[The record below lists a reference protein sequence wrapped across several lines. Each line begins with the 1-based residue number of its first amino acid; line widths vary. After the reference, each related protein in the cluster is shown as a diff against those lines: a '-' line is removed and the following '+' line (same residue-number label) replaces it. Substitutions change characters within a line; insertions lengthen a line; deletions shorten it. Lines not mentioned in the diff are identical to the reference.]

1 MIPPVREQGPSR
13 GSDAGRDDLAAAV
26 TALTAEVNALRA
38 ELARRHLL
46 DLAAGIL
53 VAQLALSPSDA
64 TDHLSRLAG
73 SAGLSLD
80 DLAADVVNAAAGT
93 VVAGHPDAI
102 IAGAEHDYGGEA
114 TGAAAGDRADVPS
127 GAAPDAQAEGSTA
140 APVED
145 GAGITKGADGP
156 RTTDDARGPS
166 PPRGIDGSATPQ
178 SAGGPGDA
186 EDLREPDTTASG
198 RTATA
203 RDVGGPGTT
212 QAGRGPGPP
221 NGVQGPGTAGAARGP
236 APAGEPATAKDA
248 DGPRAAPDGRGTRA
262 TSGGPGTEE
271 HGRGPRRADDD
282 RRPDSPQG
290 TGRPRTAESVREDDD
305 RRPDSPQGT
314 GRPPTAESVRE
325 DVTVRETAVATASGS
340 RGRDAVRRVRQAAA
354 VAETQDRI
362 AAVADSLLDGG
373 LRPLGVQAVW
383 LWRRTASG
391 CLQLVGHAGVSPLE
405 ASHWRWLP
413 PEAAGP
419 LHRALAAGAPGWLPD
434 GPPDGERLPGPDRN
448 AARAVVPL
456 RRTGLIAG
464 LALAVW
470 PGPAELDETVCRAVN
485 GLLEPAARLLDLA
498 GPDPDDPPVL
508 GGLLDLLTHPAM
520 VLRTEPDT
528 SDVIV
533 EHLNEAALCSTDL
546 VPDPAG
552 RPLAQV
558 FPSVHA
564 ELVRLVADARAHAVP
579 QRAVRL
585 PAGHRPSVPAPLL
598 DVRVLP
604 LSADRALVLWHVST
618 DPGPAVVRVAR
629 RLENVATFEDDLTTG
644 ESRWSDQAYTIF
656 GVARGGPPIPL
667 RQLGE
672 RLHPQDAVRLEELLL
687 ALTGRQEGAH
697 TVVRVI
703 RDDGALRHVRIAAE
717 PLLTCGVL
725 TGITGIY
732 QDVSAQHH
740 TEVALNAT
748 FDQLTTVQAQAAI
761 RRRLVL
767 ELQQAIVPEVPT
779 FHKLPGLQVAARYR
793 PAAEEYQV
801 GGDWYD
807 VMPLESGGVLMAVG
821 DIAGHG
827 IDAATGMVALRN
839 ALRGLAVTGHSPGRL
854 MAWLNEVTLHSDGQP
869 TATAVCALYDPDTRS
884 LRWASAGHLPLLLLR
899 EGHAE
904 LLDPPRNILLGAV
917 PGAEYQ
923 ETVTRL
929 LPGDTLVL
937 YTDGF
942 IESHHMGLDQS
953 LALLRHEA
961 ERLGPGEI
969 DEQADRLLGAVTG
982 DTDDDTSLVVVRVL

>member
-1 MIPPVREQGPSR
+1 MNRPVREQGPSR
-13 GSDAGRDDLAAAV
+13 GPDAGRDDLAAAV
-26 TALTAEVNALRA
+26 TALTAEVAALRT

-46 DLAAGIL
+46 DLAAGVL
-53 VAQLALSPSDA
+53 MAQLSLSPSDA
-64 TDHLSRLAG
+64 TDHLARLAG
-73 SAGLSLD
+73 SAGLSLE

-93 VVAGHPDAI
+93 VVAGKLSAAP
-102 IAGAEHDYGGEA
+102 AGAADGHRGEP
-114 TGAAAGDRADVPS
+114 TDGGAARDRADMPS
-127 GAAPDAQAEGSTA
+127 AGAAQTARPPGPAEGGPKAPSTPPA
-140 APVED
+140 
-145 GAGITKGADGP
+145 TSGP
-156 RTTDDARGPS
+156 RPTDS
-166 PPRGIDGSATPQ
+166 
-178 SAGGPGDA
+178 
-186 EDLREPDTTASG
+186 
-198 RTATA
+198 A
-203 RDVGGPGTT
+203 RDTAV
-212 QAGRGPGPP
+212 ASASRGPGPDH
-221 NGVQGPGTAGAARGP
+221 V
-236 APAGEPATAKDA
+236 
-248 DGPRAAPDGRGTRA
+248 
-262 TSGGPGTEE
+262 
-271 HGRGPRRADDD
+271 RRA
-282 RRPDSPQG
+282 
-290 TGRPRTAESVREDDD
+290 
-305 RRPDSPQGT
+305 
-314 GRPPTAESVRE
+314 
-325 DVTVRETAVATASGS
+325 
-340 RGRDAVRRVRQAAA
+340 RQAVA
-354 VAETQDRI
+354 VAETQGRI
-362 AAVADSLLDGG
+362 GAVADSLLEGG

-383 LWRRTASG
+383 LWRRTASN

-405 ASHWRWLP
+405 ASHWRWLT

-419 LHRALAAGAPGWLPD
+419 LHRALTAAAPAWLPA
-434 GPPDGERLPGPDRN
+434 GPPDGERLPGPHRN

-456 RRTGLIAG
+456 RRAGLIAG

-470 PGPAELDETVCRAVN
+470 PGPAELDETVRRALP
-485 GLLEPAARLLDLA
+485 GLLEPASRLLDLA
-498 GPDPDDPPVL
+498 GPDPDDPPGL
-508 GGLLDLLTHPAM
+508 AGLLDLLAHPAM
-520 VLRTEPDT
+520 VLRTRPATRPAPSEL
-528 SDVIV
+528 VV
-533 EHLNEAALCSTDL
+533 EHLNEAALCSTDM

-564 ELVRLVADARAHAVP
+564 ELVRLVADAREHAAP
-579 QRAVRL
+579 QRAVQL
-585 PAGHRPSVPAPLL
+585 PPGHRPGRPAPLL

-604 LSADRALVLWHVST
+604 LSAERSLVLWHVST

-629 RLENVATFEDDLTTG
+629 RLENVATFEDDLTTD

-656 GVARGGPPIPL
+656 GVPRDGPPLPL
-667 RQLGE
+667 RQLGG
-672 RLHPQDAVRLEELLL
+672 RLHPADAVHLEELLT
-687 ALTGRQEGAH
+687 ALTRRLEGAH
-697 TVVRVI
+697 TVVRVL

-761 RRRLVL
+761 RRRLVV

-779 FHKLPGLQVAARYR
+779 FEKLPGLQVAARYR

-807 VMPLESGGVLMAVG
+807 VMPLAGGGVLMAVG

-854 MAWLNEVTLHSDGQP
+854 MAWLNQVTLHADGQP

-899 EGHAE
+899 EGHAD

-917 PGAEYQ
+917 PGAEYA

-929 LPGDTLVL
+929 LPEDTLVL

-953 LALLRHEA
+953 LALLRREA
-961 ERLGPGEI
+961 ERLGPGEV

>member
-13 GSDAGRDDLAAAV
+13 GPDAGRDDLAAAV
-26 TALTAEVNALRA
+26 TALTAEVAALRA

-46 DLAAGIL
+46 DLAAGVL
-53 VAQLALSPSDA
+53 VAQLSLSPSDA
-64 TDHLSRLAG
+64 TDHLARLAG
-73 SAGLSLD
+73 SAGLSLE
-80 DLAADVVNAAAGT
+80 DLAADVVNAAAGA
-93 VVAGHPDAI
+93 VVAGQP
-102 IAGAEHDYGGEA
+102 
-114 TGAAAGDRADVPS
+114 GAAAAWAADDHRGEPTGGGTARERADVPS
-127 GAAPDAQAEGSTA
+127 GGGAERGSAA
-140 APVED
+140 APVVG
-145 GAGITKGADGP
+145 GAGITK
-156 RTTDDARGPS
+156 
-166 PPRGIDGSATPQ
+166 
-178 SAGGPGDA
+178 
-186 EDLREPDTTASG
+186 
-198 RTATA
+198 
-203 RDVGGPGTT
+203 
-212 QAGRGPGPP
+212 AGRGPSTTADIR
-221 NGVQGPGTAGAARGP
+221 GPGTPPGVGGAGSAEGVREAVTARAGGSRGEAAARG
-236 APAGEPATAKDA
+236 A
-248 DGPRAAPDGRGTRA
+248 
-262 TSGGPGTEE
+262 
-271 HGRGPRRADDD
+271 
-282 RRPDSPQG
+282 
-290 TGRPRTAESVREDDD
+290 
-305 RRPDSPQGT
+305 
-314 GRPPTAESVRE
+314 
-325 DVTVRETAVATASGS
+325 
-340 RGRDAVRRVRQAAA
+340 RQAAA
-354 VAETQDRI
+354 VAETQGRI
-362 AAVADSLLDGG
+362 AAVATSLLDGG

-383 LWRRTASG
+383 LWRRTVSD

-405 ASHWRWLP
+405 ASHWRWLT

-419 LHRALAAGAPGWLPD
+419 LHRALIAAAPAWFPA
-434 GPPDGERLPGPDRN
+434 GPPDGERLPGPERN

-456 RRTGLIAG
+456 RRAGLIAG

-470 PGPAELDETVCRAVN
+470 PGPAELDETVRRALP

-498 GPDPDDPPVL
+498 GHDPDEPPVL
-508 GGLLDLLTHPAM
+508 AGLLDLLTHPAM
-520 VLRTEPDT
+520 VLRTGPDT
-528 SDVIV
+528 SEPVV
-533 EHLNEAALCSTDL
+533 EHLNEAALCSGDM

-564 ELVRLVADARAHAVP
+564 DLVRLVADAREQAAP
-579 QRAVRL
+579 QRAVQL
-585 PAGHRPSVPAPLL
+585 PPGHRPGRPAPLL

-618 DPGPAVVRVAR
+618 DPGHAVVRVAR
-629 RLENVATFEDDLTTG
+629 RLENVATFEDDLTTD

-656 GVARGGPPIPL
+656 GVPRGGPPLPL
-667 RQLGE
+667 RHLGG
-672 RLHPQDAVRLEELLL
+672 RLHAEDVVRLEELRGVLRERL
-687 ALTGRQEGAH
+687 EGAY

-779 FHKLPGLQVAARYR
+779 FEKLPGLQVAARYR

-854 MAWLNEVTLHSDGQP
+854 MAWLNEVTLHADGQP
-869 TATAVCALYDPDTRS
+869 TATAVCALYDPDTRA

-923 ETVTRL
+923 ETVTGL

-961 ERLGPGEI
+961 ERLGSGEI